1 MGFLTA
7 RFEPN
12 LAKIVLEGKRK
23 NPRLVVL
30 KFRGGY
36 LNLSELIRAYLNLS
50 ELIGV
55 YRSLSELI
63 RVYRNLSEFIGTY
76 QIDSDWFRP
85 VIPNALPL
93 NATHPTQLRTTP
105 PRTAA

>member
-1 MGFLTA
+1 MTA
-7 RFEPN
+7 LFEPN

-50 ELIGV
+50 ELIGA

-63 RVYRNLSEFIGTY
+63 RVYQSLSEFIGTY
-76 QIDSDWFRP
+76 QSLSELIRLIPIGSD
-85 VIPNALPL
+85 
-93 NATHPTQLRTTP
+93 
-105 PRTAA
+105 